1 MVYQDLENTE
11 YAKVWD
17 YQESLFADAINRKD
31 NKIKSVN
38 HLLFCEHPHTIT
50 IGKHGK
56 SENLLYQETF
66 LKEKGVA
73 LFQINRGGDI
83 TYHGPGQLVGYPIFD
98 LESYNIGL
106 RQYIFN
112 LEEIIIHFLAAY
124 NIQAERLQGAAGVWI
139 DTLNPSKTR
148 KIAAI
153 GVRSSRFVTMH
164 GFALNIN
171 TDLSYFSLI
180 NPCGFID
187 KGVTSMQ
194 NELGYKVDICE
205 AKNKIKKLFEDT
217 FKENNLSGNDS
228 L

>member
-194 NELGYKVDICE
+194 KELGYKVDMSE

-217 FKENNLSGNDS
+217 FKENNLSGKDS

>member
-1 MVYQDLENTE
+1 MIYNDLKSIEYGQAWEYQ
-11 YAKVWD
+11 
-17 YQESLFADAINRKD
+17 QELFADSLSRKD
-31 NKIKSVN
+31 RHVSTENY
-38 HLLFCEHPHTIT
+38 LLFCEHPHVIT

-56 SENLLYQETF
+56 HENLLFQESS
-66 LKEKGVA
+66 LKEKGVS
-73 LFQINRGGDI
+73 LFQIDRGGDI

-112 LEEIIIHFLAAY
+112 LEEIIIRLLSSY
-124 NIQAERLQGAAGVWI
+124 NIQSERLNGAAGVWI
-139 DTLNPSKTR
+139 DTTTPSHTR

-187 KGVTSMQ
+187 KGVTSMEK
-194 NELGYKVDICE
+194 ELGYKVDME
-205 AKNKIKKLFEDT
+205 EVKDKMRKLFEEI
-217 FKENNLSGNDS
+217 FIEK
-228 L
+228 